1 MYRDAIQFHGLFIQS
16 VSQSES
22 SEVLSFYSAP
32 PPLVQAAAA
41 ASTVRCCP
49 NPHREERTERLGPP
63 VTGTPTPPLP
73 TLHGLGFAW
82 RTRTRNC
89 KSLSPLPSTT
99 AQLNKAEQR
108 RAEPSQNQSKANPGR
123 PADGTQGEKE
133 ASGSSEKP
141 TPPSNPPQIPLH
153 SVPFFPSQFPHTSSS
168 SSSASLPRPPHPSP
182 SLSLSSPAAIAL
194 PHCAGSYQSSAGPC
208 RRRA

>member
-1 MYRDAIQFHGLFIQS
+1 MYRDAIQFHGLFSQS

-82 RTRTRNC
+82 RTRTRTRNC

-153 SVPFFPSQFPHTSSS
+153 SVPFFPSHTPPPPPRLFPGPHI
-168 SSSASLPRPPHPSP
+168 RPPP
-182 SLSLSSPAAIAL
+182 LSLSSPAAIAL